1 MTGTWQGAQARVGDR
16 GEKKLR
22 RWLAEPEFQA
32 DHRAAREQG
41 VRMAIG
47 RVQGLLAKAAES
59 MERATS
65 SRAPTVELRAAVAVF
80 EQVYKGPELLH
91 LAERVAAPGSQKRG
105 DAVSVRQRLQT
116 LRETAGRPIA
126 RPSCRGA

>member
-1 MTGTWQGAQARVGDR
+1 
-16 GEKKLR
+16 
-22 RWLAEPEFQA
+22 
-32 DHRAAREQG
+32 
-41 VRMAIG
+41 MAIG